1 MKRVVLTRDPA
12 KDRELIRE
20 LKRRGLPYVSV
31 PLVEHPPGPQ
41 RAELPRRL
49 GEGWR
54 WVIVTSPTAAHVL
67 AAAWE
72 EAGRPPLAVAALGR
86 GTARVLARSGLAPG
100 FVAPEAYGRSLAETL
115 PGGGRVLWPASVRAG
130 SELTQTLA
138 ARGFATVRLDVYT
151 TRPRPLSRSE
161 RAQLDAAAVAA
172 LASPSAVEAWVAR
185 TASRPPAAAI
195 GRVTGEAA
203 RAAGFEPVRWPEAPG
218 VAGWAQAVQD
228 LWNTK
233 GHAP

>member
-20 LKRRGLPYVSV
+20 LERRGLPYVSV
-31 PLVEHPPGPQ
+31 PLLEHPPGPQ

-49 GEGWR
+49 EEGWR
-54 WVIVTSPTAAHVL
+54 WVIVTSPTAARVL

-86 GTARVLARSGLAPG
+86 ATARALARAGLEPG

-115 PGGGRVLWPASVRAG
+115 PGAGRVLWPASARAG
-130 SELTQTLA
+130 GELPRTLA
-138 ARGFATVRLDVYT
+138 ARGFETVRLDAYT
-151 TRPRPLSRSE
+151 TRPRPLSRGE
-161 RAQLDAAAVAA
+161 RMRLEAAAVAA
-172 LASPSAVEAWVAR
+172 LASPSAVQAWAAGA
-185 TASRPPAAAI
+185 ASRPPAAAI

-203 RAAGFEPVRWPEAPG
+203 RAAGFEPVRWPDAPG
-218 VAGWAQAVQD
+218 AVGWAQAVHD
-228 LWNTK
+228 LWTHK